1 MFAAC
6 ATGEDSPLCGFR
18 PPPCR
23 RPLVRMASGKAGS
36 SSRLLK
42 AVDLP
47 SSWDSREHGWVTPVR
62 DQSPWGTCW
71 TFAAFATLETQLLKS
86 GRGEWDFSEKNMAS
100 LNGFDIYFDD
110 GGNYDMASAYLL
122 RWGGAVMESN
132 DVYRTTTSSWTN
144 NPSMP
149 LRPAL
154 RVQNV
159 VWVPGRQ
166 TFTDNDT
173 LKTAIMEYG
182 AVAVSYY
189 HEETY
194 CASAGAYYCNVN
206 KDDNHAVT
214 VVCWDDVYS
223 RVKFNSNRRPPGDG
237 AWLVKNSWGTEYGD
251 EGYLYISYYDVKFAK
266 ADGVV
271 YIPAAEG
278 EDYTAVY
285 GYDKLGVV
293 AVDEASDYSLVA
305 AAFTSAWNE
314 ELAAVGVYALEAPM
328 PYTVSIYT
336 NVQRGASSPVSGG
349 VLARSQSGTIERTG
363 YTTIHLEEPVALADG
378 SNFSVVYAP
387 GGTTRDHCV
396 CKSWSEYSSC
406 SPQRGNTYFARTY
419 NVSGETV
426 TNWIDAVEH
435 PDASLI
441 ACLKAYTRTT
451 RTAEDKGPAL
461 SDDGTAALGDLAMTN
476 AAAYAQFGESFGA
489 FANLVGA
496 NGRSLWTSWLAGFD
510 PSSPSDNVLLLSI
523 DMTGG
528 SPSLSWSPDLGAD
541 RSYTIWGRDG
551 LSPSSA
557 WRVVPQSELDT
568 TSAKFFKVS
577 VGQKG
582 E

>member
-1 MFAAC
+1 
-6 ATGEDSPLCGFR
+6 
-18 PPPCR
+18 
-23 RPLVRMASGKAGS
+23 MASGKAGS

-71 TFAAFATLETQLLKS
+71 TFASFATLETQLLKS

-132 DVYRTTTSSWTN
+132 DVYRTDSSSWN
-144 NPSMP
+144 GNPSVPM
-149 LRPAL
+149 RPAL
-154 RVQNV
+154 HVQNV

-194 CASAGAYYCNVN
+194 CTSAGAYYCNVN

-214 VVCWDDVYS
+214 VVGWDDVYS
-223 RVKFNSNRRPPGDG
+223 RVKFKSRYRPPGDG
-237 AWLVKNSWGTEYGD
+237 AWLVKNSWGTEYGN

-314 ELAAVGVYALEAPM
+314 ELAAVGVYALEAPKS
-328 PYTVSIYT
+328 YTLSIYT

-387 GGTTRDHCV
+387 GGTTHYHCV
-396 CKSWSEYSSC
+396 CMSWSEYSSC
-406 SPQRGNTYFARTY
+406 SPQRGNTYFASTN

-435 PDASLI
+435 PDAPLI

-451 RTAEDKGPAL
+451 RAAEDKGAMF
-461 SDDGTAALGDLAMTN
+461 SDDGTIALDDLATTN
-476 AAAYAQFGESFGA
+476 AAAYAQFGETFGA
-489 FANLVGA
+489 FSDIVGA
-496 NGRSLWTSWLAGFD
+496 NGLTLWTSWVVGFNPAD
-510 PSSPSDNVLLLSI
+510 AADRTLNLSI
-523 DMTGG
+523 DVSGG
-528 SPSLSWSPDLGAD
+528 VPSLFWTPDLGSQRA
-541 RSYTIWGRDG
+541 YKIWGRDD
-551 LSPSSA
+551 LSGASP
-557 WRVVPQSELDT
+557 WRVVPRESLGE
-568 TSAKFFKVS
+568 TSAKFFKVT
-577 VGQKG
+577 VAP
-582 E
+582 